1 MFVRKLQNL
10 GLLIILLSVINTS
23 SHPYP
28 IQEESFR
35 TYPVHRV
42 AFNPRGF
49 RTIKE
54 ICIHWYDYTQN
65 EKWTDCNIET
75 RSPTSYTSPD
85 WSVGY
90 KLSIH
95 SDEGTFHEGPFLWW
109 DGWFSINVSGNNIS
123 DVLFWRNSTEVVV
136 FAQVIYTIVEIT
148 EGIILIK

>member
-95 SDEGTFHEGPFLWW
+95 SDSGTFHEDSILWW
-109 DGWFSINVSGNNIS
+109 DDYVGGIYCNDIHFHIRGINT
-123 DVLFWRNSTEVVV
+123 VLNFKWEIVADKCFWE
-136 FAQVIYTIVEIT
+136 
-148 EGIILIK
+148 